1 MKPPPRLRV
10 HPHREGPWLVVHGH
24 RRLAVPPELGR
35 RLSDLDGGR
44 PGATEL
50 AARLGGDEAAARAL
64 LQAAARR
71 QRGRGPWLR
80 LPLVPARRIGRW
92 VRPLVPL
99 TGGRAL
105 ALLSLGGGWLVAA
118 AGPQPGGLLTA
129 TGDWLLAVGLFLV
142 GGLVH
147 ELGHAAA
154 LARSGYP
161 PGGIGAGLLLVL
173 PVLYCDVSAVGL
185 LGRADKARVDLA
197 GPVFQIAVAG
207 LLATAAR
214 ALPPP
219 AAAACGAAAL
229 WSVLAAAW
237 SLTPLFRADGFWLLT
252 DLLGLDDL
260 DRLPR
265 AGDGRRA
272 TALRVGYRLVH
283 GAVFAFM
290 GANLL
295 RDGSLAD
302 RRGIVAAALGGA
314 LLLMVALR
322 LLRLALALRRESS

>member
-1 MKPPPRLRV
+1 MKAPPRLQV

-24 RRLAVPPELGR
+24 RRFAVPPELGR

-50 AARLGGDEAAARAL
+50 AAQLGGDEAAARAL
-64 LQAAARR
+64 VQAAGRR
-71 QRGRGPWLR
+71 RRGRGPWLR
-80 LPLVPARRIGRW
+80 LPLVPARQIRRW

-105 ALLSLGGGWLVAA
+105 ALLTLGGGWLVAA
-118 AGPQPGGLLTA
+118 VGLDAAGPLTT
-129 TGDWLLAVGLFLV
+129 TGHWLWAVGLFV
-142 GGLVH
+142 CGGLVH

-207 LLATAAR
+207 LLATLAG

-219 AAAACGAAAL
+219 VGAACGAAAL

-265 AGDGRRA
+265 PGDGRRA

-283 GAVFAFM
+283 GAVFASM
-290 GANLL
+290 GANLV
-295 RDGSLAD
+295 RGGSLAD
-302 RRGIVAAALGGA
+302 RKSLVAAALGA
-314 LLLMVALR
+314 VLLLMVAVR
-322 LLRLALALRRESS
+322 LLSLARALRRESP

>member
-1 MKPPPRLRV
+1 MTRPRLRV
-10 HPHREGPWLVVHGH
+10 HPHREGPWLVVHG
-24 RRLAVPPELGR
+24 RRRFAVPPELGR
-35 RLSDLDGGR
+35 RLLDLDGGR

-50 AARLGGDEAAARAL
+50 AERLDGDVAAARAL
-64 LQAAARR
+64 LRAAPHRR
-71 QRGRGPWLR
+71 RGRGPWLR
-80 LPLVPARRIGRW
+80 LPLVPGSFAGRW
-92 VRPLVPL
+92 ARLLAPL

-105 ALLSLGGGWLVAA
+105 ALLALGGGWLVAA
-118 AGPQPGGLLTA
+118 AGPDPGGALGGA
-129 TGDWLLAVGLFLV
+129 RDWLPAFGLFAL
-142 GGLVH
+142 GGLIH

-154 LARSGYP
+154 LSRAGYP
-161 PGGIGAGLLLVL
+161 PGGIGAGLLSVL
-173 PVLYCDVSAVGL
+173 PVLYCDVSAVGI

-207 LLATAAR
+207 MLATAAR

-219 AAAACGAAAL
+219 AGSVCGAAAV

-272 TALRVGYRLVH
+272 TALRVAYRLVH
-283 GAVFAFM
+283 GACFGLM
-290 GANLL
+290 GTILL
-295 RDGSLAD
+295 RSGGAAD
-302 RRGIVAAALGGA
+302 RRGVAALVLGSA
-314 LLLMVALR
+314 LLLLVAVRLVRLAVALG
-322 LLRLALALRRESS
+322 RESP